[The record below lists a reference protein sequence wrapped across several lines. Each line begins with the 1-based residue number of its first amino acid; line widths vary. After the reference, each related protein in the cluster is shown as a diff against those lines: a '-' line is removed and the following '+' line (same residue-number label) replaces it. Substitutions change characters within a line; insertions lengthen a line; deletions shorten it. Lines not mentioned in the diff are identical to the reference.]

1 MTLTLYR
8 LPDGNLVAVIP
19 QIDGDYTVF
28 SNVYNYDPAHYPPYN
43 ALSDALRE
51 LFGII
56 LPPEREIEWDEED
69 AAEITAPYAA
79 IAALETA

>member
-1 MTLTLYR
+1 MKLTIYK
-8 LPDGNLVAVIP
+8 LPDGNIVAVIP

-43 ALSDALRE
+43 ALSEALRE
-51 LFGII
+51 LFGIV
-56 LPPEREIEWDEED
+56 LPPEREIEWDVDD
-69 AAEITAPYAA
+69 AADVTAPYAA

>member
-1 MTLTLYR
+1 MKLTLYK
-8 LPDGNLVAVIP
+8 LPDGNVVAVIP

-43 ALSDALRE
+43 ALTEALRE

-56 LPPEREIEWDEED
+56 LPPEREIEWGLDD
-69 AAEITAPYAA
+69 AADVTAPYAA
-79 IAALETA
+79 LAALETA

>member
-1 MTLTLYR
+1 MKLTLYK
-8 LPDGNLVAVIP
+8 LPDGNYVAVIP

-28 SNVYNYDPAHYPPYN
+28 SNVYNYDPAHYSPYN
-43 ALSDALRE
+43 ALTEALRE

-56 LPPEREIEWDEED
+56 LPPEREIEWDVDD
-69 AAEITAPYAA
+69 AADVTAPYAA